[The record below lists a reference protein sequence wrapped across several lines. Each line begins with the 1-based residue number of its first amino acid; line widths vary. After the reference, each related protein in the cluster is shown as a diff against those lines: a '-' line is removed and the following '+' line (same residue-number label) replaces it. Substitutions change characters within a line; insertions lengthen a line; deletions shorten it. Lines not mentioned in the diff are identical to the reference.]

1 MDKNGNV
8 LDRLPDYAFKILDKD
23 FGHKNFKKHQQ
34 EAIIRIASGLSTLAI
49 LSTGYGKSLIYQFAA
64 MLYAK
69 RYPGALVLVV
79 SPLISLMQDQLHN
92 LTKSLRAATY
102 DSTMSEKEFELLV
115 QDLSNGKINI
125 LYLSPEAIINKRLKS
140 LPRLAFVCIDEV
152 HCLSQWSHNFRPS
165 YLQLCKVVLN

>member
-1 MDKNGNV
+1 
-8 LDRLPDYAFKILDKD
+8 
-23 FGHKNFKKHQQ
+23 
-34 EAIIRIASGLSTLAI
+34 
-49 LSTGYGKSLIYQFAA
+49 

-92 LTKSLRAATY
+92 LTKSLKAASC
-102 DSTMSEKEFELLV
+102 DSTMSEKEFEHLV
-115 QDLSNGKINI
+115 QDISDGKINI
-125 LYLSPEAIINKRLKS
+125 LYMSPEAIIIKKIKS

-165 YLQLCKVVLN
+165 YLQLCKVVLIKIICNNILIKLKLFRSYLIFTRPSVSLV